1 MSAFIEYYKKN
12 DLLHEDVMM
21 KFLTM
26 SLKGFAQMWYES
38 LGKGMF
44 TSFEEF
50 LGALCASWDSDSK
63 SWLPLIQE
71 IEKLYVARK
80 LLEEDL
86 MTDLSV
92 SSQEENSNE
101 ESHLIEDDK
110 VMVDM
115 KEDTSNHSDKKD
127 DDTPCSSITNQETT
141 EGCARGYYMGD
152 DDIQEPTLPPSSR

>member
-1 MSAFIEYYKKN
+1 MR
-12 DLLHEDVMM
+12 VRT
-21 KFLTM
+21 LT
-26 SLKGFAQMWYES
+26 ES

-44 TSFEEF
+44 KSFVEF
-50 LGALCASWDSDSK
+50 LEASCASWDSDSK
-63 SWLPLIQE
+63 SWLSLIQE

-115 KEDTSNHSDKKD
+115 KEYISSHLDKED
-127 DDTPCSSITNQETT
+127 EATPCSSIRNQETT
-141 EGCARGYYMGD
+141 KGCAHGKYID
-152 DDIQEPTLPPSSR
+152 DNDI